1 MKKLLAGL
9 VLLIAISLCAPA
21 FAQNSQVYWHGQSQ
35 KQARKLAKKQ
45 QKAYNKSLKKQMK
58 ILKKQQKA
66 QRKQAKRDARATH
79 YPRDIT
85 R

>member
-9 VLLIAISLCAPA
+9 VLLMGIYVCAPA

-35 KQARKLAKKQ
+35 KQARKLAKHQ
-45 QKAYNKSLKKQMK
+45 QKAYNKSLKKQRK
-58 ILKKQQKA
+58 ILKKQQKME
-66 QRKQAKRDARATH
+66 RKQAKRDARATH